1 MTAYL
6 FDTSVLSA
14 TAPGKPPLPP
24 KAAAW
29 LLRQSGNLFVPAFA
43 LHELRRGI
51 AKLDCSGATA
61 KAQTLLAWLQ
71 GIMTDYSAE
80 ILPIDATVALEAGL
94 MEDAATAGGRHPGLA
109 DILIAAT
116 AKANSL
122 TILTVNLKHFEP
134 LEVPCLNPLTL

>member
-1 MTAYL
+1 MTSYL

-24 KAAAW
+24 NAAAW
-29 LLRQSGNLFVPAFA
+29 LLQQTGNLFVPAFA

-51 AKLDCSGATA
+51 AKLDRSGATA
-61 KAQTLLAWLQ
+61 KAQTLMAWLQ

-80 ILPIDATVALEAGL
+80 ILPIDAAVALEAGL
-94 MEDAATAGGRHPGLA
+94 MEDAATAAGSHPGLA

-122 TILTVNLKHFEP
+122 TLLTGNPRHFQP
-134 LEVPCLNPLTL
+134 LGVPCLDPLTL